1 MLTGSR
7 NHGKI
12 NIMNA
17 RQKGRFH
24 MDLSQNTTEN
34 IEFMVTAIKEKL
46 KIVNAGAVKPEDFNE
61 EMYEDL
67 HDLYVMVDRK
77 DRFSPSEMTAIIEEM
92 GNLRK

>member
-1 MLTGSR
+1 
-7 NHGKI
+7 
-12 NIMNA
+12 
-17 RQKGRFH
+17 